1 MMCIFQMKKSML
13 RGTLSSPS
21 KLFNS
26 VQITPHIPDLIPG
39 VYCWNFH
46 SFLYS
51 SFRYIYLSIR
61 KVV

>member
-39 VYCWNFH
+39 VYC
-46 SFLYS
+46 
-51 SFRYIYLSIR
+51 
-61 KVV
+61 